1 MHNISDSF
9 YTDNTSEAYDS
20 PDIWVMSVFEHQR
33 LQASD
38 FRYRSDFAWLLAQ
51 EFDVFSIKRHRGQW
65 QLKVG
70 HYIGIIV
77 LPSTITLEILPKTLA
92 SAIENQHSN
101 QPYELKDA
109 ITQTRQWVQQMLS
122 DLLNAHNHTGSKFP
136 HHKNIGQVS
145 TQLTPLPLASAP
157 LSEWLVQQFLHLL
170 AVYQPTPQYQTQT
183 QNQATL
189 QGKLLIKQQLRQNS
203 HQPHKF
209 VSEIST
215 LSLQNPANRLIKSAL
230 TLIAPLLQP
239 QSYAHLSVWQQIKNF
254 SPDELRQLDSLY
266 LMATRQLQ
274 TQPAMPQLQ
283 AASQL
288 LAWAYGLL
296 QWQQS
301 SLQTGQGLHPQET
314 AAATTL
320 LPRLCLLI
328 NMNHA
333 FEQWATGRIVALFSA
348 MNASTMNVSA
358 MNTEHNHTRYQSHIQ
373 PRAVWLR
380 DSDGQSRLS
389 IQPDLV
395 IYQSTIENTIKS
407 TVNSHLNSPSN
418 SRLNHT
424 AANSSQ
430 PVSQLYHCSHVIDI
444 KWKPSAQSGAIS
456 ASDAYQ
462 LSSYAQAYQAQQV
475 WLVYP
480 VTDALRQ
487 PMVLTPQNR
496 AAASDKN
503 NDKTDDKNS
512 PAELWLMPFNVFTG
526 KLNNDLQPSS

>member
-51 EFDVFSIKRHRGQW
+51 ELDVFSIKRQRGQW

-109 ITQTRQWVQQMLS
+109 ITQTRQWVQRMLS

-203 HQPHKF
+203 RQPHKF

-215 LSLQNPANRLIKSAL
+215 LSLQTPANRLIKSAL
-230 TLIAPLLQP
+230 TLITALLQP
-239 QSYAHLSVWQQIKNF
+239 QSYAYLSVWQQIKGF

-266 LMATRQLQ
+266 LLATRTLQ
-274 TQPAMPQLQ
+274 TQPALPQQLQ
-283 AASQL
+283 AAQQL

-301 SLQTGQGLHPQET
+301 SLQSGHGLHLADKT
-314 AAATTL
+314 AATTI

-328 NMNHA
+328 NMHHA
-333 FEQWATGRIVALFSA
+333 FEQWATARIVALFDA
-348 MNASTMNVSA
+348 MNINAIHSKN
-358 MNTEHNHTRYQSHIQ
+358 NHPRYQSHIQ

-407 TVNSHLNSPSN
+407 TINSHLNSS
-418 SRLNHT
+418 LNHT

-462 LSSYAQAYQAQQV
+462 LSSYAQAYHAQQV

-503 NDKTDDKNS
+503 NDKANDKNS

-526 KLNNDLQPSS
+526 KLNNDLQPSP